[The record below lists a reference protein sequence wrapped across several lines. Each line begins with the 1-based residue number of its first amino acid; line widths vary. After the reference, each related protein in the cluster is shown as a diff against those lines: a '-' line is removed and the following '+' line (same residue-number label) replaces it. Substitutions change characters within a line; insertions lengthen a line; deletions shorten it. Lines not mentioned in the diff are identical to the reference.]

1 MQKGKIKFFLICFIS
16 IASLTGCWSN
26 KNLNSRALVAGVG
39 LDRSDDGQVELT
51 LQIIRPSAVGNTE
64 GGKLNDE
71 PVWIHSSKGTTVFE
85 AVRAQL
91 TTINRKPYY
100 SHVVAIVIGEEMAK
114 SGIEDLLDFFERDAE
129 PRLTS
134 KMLIAKG
141 TTAKKILSVKSKLE
155 TIPAQNISQITENR
169 ESNPVIQQVTLFDLL
184 QQLST
189 SGREATIGAVE
200 ISDEGKNADE
210 SNIRVSGSAVFKRD
224 RLVGWLDPIETAGVQ
239 YILGDVT
246 SGIIVIQNPNDPS
259 KMISIEE
266 VGAEAE
272 TKVVLD
278 EDRLGFRVDIKAK
291 GNVGSQRGHGDIT
304 SEAVIRKIEEETAQ
318 VIKSQILQAI
328 NVSKNKY
335 NSDIF
340 GFGAAL
346 HREYPKI
353 WRQVQDDWDRQ
364 YQKATVDVTVEFK
377 IKQLGLIGKS
387 LEIQ

>member
-16 IASLTGCWSN
+16 IISLTGCWSN
-26 KNLNSRALVAGVG
+26 KNLNNRALVAGVG

-64 GGKLNDE
+64 GGKSNEE

-91 TTINRKPYY
+91 TSINRKPYY

-141 TTAKKILSVKSKLE
+141 TTAKKILSVKTKLE

-224 RLVGWLDPIETAGVQ
+224 QLVGWLDPIETAGIQ
-239 YILGDVT
+239 YVLGDVT
-246 SGIIVIQNPNDPS
+246 SGIIVIPNPNDPS

-272 TKVVLD
+272 TKVVMD
-278 EDRLGFRVDIKAK
+278 EDRLGFKVDIKAK

-304 SEAVIRKIEEETAQ
+304 SEAVIGKIEEETAQ
-318 VIKSQILQAI
+318 AIKLQILQAI
-328 NVSKNKY
+328 NASKNRY

-364 YQKATVDVTVEFK
+364 YQKAKVDVTVEFK
-377 IKQLGLIGKS
+377 INQLGLIGKS